1 MPVKVAVNGFGTIGK
16 RVAEA
21 VIKQDDMELIGVT
34 KTRPD
39 YLAMLASKLGL
50 LYVPEDKVE
59 KFEKAGIEVQ
69 GTLQDLLNKVEV
81 VVDATPGG
89 VGKEYKPL
97 YEKAGVR
104 AIFQGGEKHD
114 VAGFS
119 FSTLCNYEEA
129 EGKQFV
135 RVVSCN
141 TTGLLRLICTLRQ
154 NFKVKSVRASI
165 VRRGADPHET
175 KRGPI
180 DAIVPNPVTL
190 PSHHGVDVKTVVP
203 DLDIQ
208 TTAVVVP
215 TTLAHTHIVNIRFEE
230 PVTREDVLK
239 VLEEAPRILVVPSE
253 LSGVKDSAKIIE
265 LARDVGRKRHDMYEL
280 VVYEESIAV
289 NGDELFLMQVVHQES
304 IVTPENVDAIRA
316 MFGLASKEESIRKTD
331 ESLGIVRTFSELL
344 ELGAKRFGQL

>member
-1 MPVKVAVNGFGTIGK
+1 MTVKVAVNGFGTIGK

-21 VIKQDDMELIGVT
+21 VLKQDDMELVGVT

-50 LYVPEDKVE
+50 LYVPQDRLE
-59 KFEKAGIEVQ
+59 KFKKAGIEVQ
-69 GTLQDLLNKVEV
+69 GTLEELLEKADV

-97 YEKAGVR
+97 YEKAGVK

-141 TTGLLRLICTLRQ
+141 TTGLLRLICTLRKY
-154 NFKVKSVRASI
+154 FKVKSVRATI

-190 PSHHGVDVKTVVP
+190 PSHHGVDVRTVLP

-215 TTLAHTHIVNIRFEE
+215 TTLMHTHILNIKLEGN
-230 PVTREDVLK
+230 VTREDVLRA
-239 VLEEAPRILVVPSE
+239 LEEAPRILVIPSE
-253 LSGVKDSAKIIE
+253 LSGVKDTAKIIE
-265 LARDVGRKRHDMYEL
+265 LARDVGRKRHDLYEL
-280 VVYEESIAV
+280 AVYEESV
-289 NGDELFLMQVVHQES
+289 TVEGDELFLMQAVHQES

-316 MFGLASKEESIRKTD
+316 MFGLASREESIKKTD
-331 ESLGIVRTFSELL
+331 QSLGLVKTFSELIG
-344 ELGAKRFGQL
+344 EAAKAFGK

>member
-1 MPVKVAVNGFGTIGK
+1 MPVKVAINGFGTIGK

-21 VIKQDDMELIGVT
+21 VLKQDDMELVGVT

-39 YLAMLASKLGL
+39 YLAMIASKLGL
-50 LYVPEDKVE
+50 LYVPEDRVE
-59 KFEKAGIEVQ
+59 KFEKAGIEAQ
-69 GTLQDLLNKVEV
+69 GTLKELLEKADV

-104 AIFQGGEKHD
+104 AIFQGGEKHE

-119 FSTLCNYEEA
+119 FSTLCNYEDA

-141 TTGLLRLICTLRQ
+141 TTGLLRLLCTLRQ
-154 NFKVKSVRASI
+154 NFKIKSVRATI

-190 PSHHGVDVKTVVP
+190 PSHHGVDVKTVLP

-215 TTLAHTHIVNIRFEE
+215 TTLMHTHVLNIKLESG
-230 PVTREDVLK
+230 VTRDDVLA
-239 VLEEAPRILVVPSE
+239 VLEKAPRILVIPSE
-253 LSGVKDSAKIIE
+253 LSGVKDTAKIVE
-265 LARDVGRKRHDMYEL
+265 LARDAGRKRHDLYEL
-280 VVYEESIAV
+280 AVYEESVAV
-289 NGDELFLMQVVHQES
+289 EGDELFLMQAVHQES
-304 IVTPENVDAIRA
+304 IVTPENVDAVRA
-316 MFGLASKEESIRKTD
+316 MFGLASKEESLNKTD
-331 ESLGIVRTFSELL
+331 ESLGLVRTFSELI
-344 ELGAKRFGQL
+344 ELARTNFGK

>member
-1 MPVKVAVNGFGTIGK
+1 MTVKVAVNGFGTIGK

-21 VIKQDDMELIGVT
+21 VAKQDDMELVGVT

-39 YLAMLASKLGL
+39 FLALAASKRGL
-50 LYVPEDKVE
+50 LYVPKDKLPA
-59 KFEKAGIEVQ
+59 FEEAKIEVA
-69 GTLQDLLNKVEV
+69 GTIEDLLEKVDV

-97 YEKAGVR
+97 YEKYGVK
-104 AIFQGGEKHD
+104 AIFQGGEKHE

-119 FSTLCNYEEA
+119 FSSLCNYEEA
-129 EGKQFV
+129 KDKQFL

-141 TTGLLRLICTLRQ
+141 TTGLLRMLCTL
-154 NFKVKSVRASI
+154 NNAFGIEYVRATI

-190 PSHHGVDVKTVVP
+190 PSHHGVDVKTVLP
-203 DLDIQ
+203 IDIA

-215 TTLAHTHIVNIRFEE
+215 TTLMHLHVLNIKLKEN
-230 PVTREDVLK
+230 VKREDVIS
-239 VLEEAPRILVVPSE
+239 VLEKTPRILLIPTK
-253 LSGVKDSAKIIE
+253 LSGIKDTAKIIE
-265 LARDVGRKRHDMYEL
+265 MARDMGRKRHDLYEL
-280 VVYEESIAV
+280 AVFEESIAV
-289 NGDELFLMQVVHQES
+289 NGSELFLMQAVHQES

-316 MFGLASKEESIRKTD
+316 MFGQAPKEVSINKTD
-331 ESLGIVRTFSELL
+331 RTLGIVYSFEEVIERIS
-344 ELGAKRFGQL
+344 KSY